1 MMIKLLLAMCNVLV
15 FFASVCLFVCVFVRL
30 TCEMLGELL
39 LQLGSS
45 VEGFPALLLRQTLVH
60 LPAGGKHNHQNQ

>member
-1 MMIKLLLAMCNVLV
+1 MLPSTRDQSLW
-15 FFASVCLFVCVFVRL
+15 FAGCRGRRL

-39 LQLGSS
+39 LQLGGS

-60 LPAGGKHNHQNQ
+60 LPAGPNSQTSN